1 MANNWVVRTIT
12 ATVLLAAG
20 SESAIAAGPVTAQ
33 WREVCRVAG
42 DRELSITMQ
51 GGETVTG
58 YCMAIN
64 VDDIAVRTKDQKIRK
79 IARSAL
85 SRIDMRRTKGHAL
98 ASLGKGV
105 LGGLHQGRQWLLS
118 PAAPLG
124 IVLIPGTLAWGV
136 VAAPFCLLG
145 DLHYKIS
152 GSEEIKVL

>member
-1 MANNWVVRTIT
+1 MAKHWVIRAVTV
-12 ATVLLAAG
+12 TVLMAVGMGNAG
-20 SESAIAAGPVTAQ
+20 AAGPRTAQ
-33 WREVCRVAG
+33 WKEVCRVAG
-42 DRELSITMQ
+42 DRELSITTQ

-58 YCMAIN
+58 YCMAIS
-64 VDDIAVRTKDQKIRK
+64 VDEIAVRTKDQKIRR

-105 LGGLHQGRQWLLS
+105 LGGLHQGHQWLLS

-124 IVLIPGTLAWGV
+124 IVLIPGALAWGA

-145 DLHYKIS
+145 DLQYRMA